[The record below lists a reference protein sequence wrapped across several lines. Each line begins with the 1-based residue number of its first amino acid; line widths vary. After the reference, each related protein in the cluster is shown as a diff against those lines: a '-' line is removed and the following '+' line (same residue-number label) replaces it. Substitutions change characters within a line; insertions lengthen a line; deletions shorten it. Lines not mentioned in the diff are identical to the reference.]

1 MRVLLNS
8 SNLCE
13 VAYHNQSQIME
24 ITFNSGH
31 IYRYTAVPHV
41 VFQDLINAP
50 SAGRFYNRFIRGRFT
65 SIRWF

>member
-8 SNLCE
+8 TNLSE
-13 VAYHNQSQIME
+13 VAYHNQSRIME

-31 IYRYTAVPHV
+31 IYRYTAVPEM

-50 SAGRFYNRFIRGRFT
+50 SAGRFYNQFIRGRFS